1 MTGFG
6 LGQSKTKFGNFV
18 VEIRSVNHRFFDMT
32 TRAPNHLQALEP
44 RIKDEARK
52 KVRRGRVSLY
62 LSHER
67 PEEVYEELTVDEKV
81 ASAYYKLLL
90 KLKKD
95 LKLSDEIG
103 LDQIASFPDVI
114 TYEKKEEVVDRLWLP
129 IKRAL
134 DKALDGLV
142 AMRKAEGKRLS
153 ADMAKRLRVIEGM
166 LDRIKRRS
174 RVAVEKYK
182 HRLASRVKELASGL
196 EMDETRLATEVAI
209 FAERSDITEEVTR
222 IASHLN
228 AFGAALSGDEEVGRT
243 LDFILQEIFREANT
257 ISAKAGDYEIS
268 QAVIAI
274 KSELEKV
281 REQVQN
287 IE

>member
-6 LGQSKTKFGNFV
+6 RGQSKTKFGKFV
-18 VEIRSVNHRFFDMT
+18 VELKSVNHRYFDMT
-32 TRAPNHLQALEP
+32 TRAPNHLQTLEP
-44 RIKDEARK
+44 RIKDEVRK
-52 KVRRGRVSLY
+52 KVRRGKVSLY

-67 PEEVYEELTVDEKV
+67 PEEIYERLTIDKKV
-81 ASAYYKLLL
+81 ASAYYRLLL

-95 LKLSDEIG
+95 LKLGDEIR
-103 LDQIASFPDVI
+103 LDQIVSFPDVI
-114 TYEKKEEVVDRLWLP
+114 TYEKKEEVVDKLWLP
-129 IKRAL
+129 VKRAL
-134 DKALDGLV
+134 EKAVDSLV
-142 AMRKAEGKRLS
+142 AMREAEGKKLS
-153 ADMAKRLRVIEGM
+153 ADMAKRVKIIWGM

-174 RVAVEKYK
+174 RTAVEKYK

-196 EMDETRLATEVAI
+196 EMGKARLATEVAI
-209 FAERSDITEEVTR
+209 FAEKSDITEEVTR
-222 IASHLN
+222 IASHLD
-228 AFGAALSGDEEVGRT
+228 AFGATLSGNEEIGRT
-243 LDFILQEIFREANT
+243 LDFTLQELFREVNT

-274 KSELEKV
+274 KGELEKI